1 MDRRAFL
8 TTGTSA
14 WAALTVSANH
24 TFADSAPVAPM
35 TWNQETGRRILQLN
49 HNSNPLGLPPTARAA
64 ILETLAE
71 VPHYPRARRGQLRAR
86 LAALHGLS
94 DEQVILGAG
103 STELIRCA
111 VQAYASPESRILQA
125 DPTYENAM
133 EYGEP
138 FPYHLEKVAL
148 TNDSAHDIDRMSAM
162 AARWQEPTLVYI
174 CNPHNPTGT
183 LTPSAAVDEWIAS
196 AQDNVFFIID
206 EAYFPFVNDPSYWS
220 ADKWVQTHSN
230 VLVLRTFSKLY
241 GMAGLRIGYGLCA
254 ASTAQRLEQ
263 FANHSRPNMLGL
275 AAALAALEDA
285 TWTAKSLRIWA
296 QCREVVTTCLDE
308 LELKYFPSHT
318 AFLFHEIRGD
328 HSAYQ
333 RRMQEQDILVG
344 RAFPPLASFNR
355 LSLSATPEELKRF
368 TDALRMFRQKGW
380 V

>member
-138 FPYHLEKVAL
+138 FPYHVEKVAL
-148 TNDSAHDIDRMSAM
+148 TSDSAHDIDRMSAM

-174 CNPHNPTGT
+174 CNPYT
-183 LTPSAAVDEWIAS
+183 
-196 AQDNVFFIID
+196 
-206 EAYFPFVNDPSYWS
+206 
-220 ADKWVQTHSN
+220 
-230 VLVLRTFSKLY
+230 
-241 GMAGLRIGYGLCA
+241 
-254 ASTAQRLEQ
+254 
-263 FANHSRPNMLGL
+263 
-275 AAALAALEDA
+275 
-285 TWTAKSLRIWA
+285 
-296 QCREVVTTCLDE
+296 QCCCR
-308 LELKYFPSHT
+308 
-318 AFLFHEIRGD
+318 
-328 HSAYQ
+328 
-333 RRMQEQDILVG
+333 
-344 RAFPPLASFNR
+344 
-355 LSLSATPEELKRF
+355 
-368 TDALRMFRQKGW
+368 
-380 V
+380 